1 MSKTTLTGN
10 VNKNIVWAQK
20 EVDQELA
27 AVAEVVVS
35 GFPRFSNCNRFVWDK
50 LGRLN
55 VTSLSFGSAVHQQ
68 V

>member
-35 GFPRFSNCNRFVWDK
+35 GFPRFSK
-50 LGRLN
+50 LQL
-55 VTSLSFGSAVHQQ
+55 VTFGTSSGG
-68 V
+68 